1 MTLYTDLAP
10 TAGFDLTGD
19 AFIDSLFSPQDY
31 FRTKW
36 AAVSD
41 GKTQISYSF
50 AFLDGVASKFTPT

>member
-41 GKTQISYSF
+41 GKTQI
-50 AFLDGVASKFTPT
+50 